1 MPPGAQD
8 LPVMRSRNLAI
19 VFTSIVGYAERI
31 GRQTYEQTQRM
42 LAVHADLLEPVF
54 KDYGGRRIKVIGGT
68 FLVAFELPTQALR
81 CAAAVQQAVAAFNS
95 RAPAAER
102 LEVRAGINLGEVRLE
117 HGDVFGDAV
126 NVAAR
131 VEAQG
136 AAGEVLFIEAV
147 WLSMNRAE
155 VRKAELGPRM
165 LRGVPEPVR
174 LFRLEGLAAPL
185 APLNERS
192 FSAPLRVAF
201 GAGLATVLAVAAALL
216 HAGARP

>member
-1 MPPGAQD
+1 
-8 LPVMRSRNLAI
+8 MRSRNLAI

-42 LAVHADLLEPVF
+42 LALHAGLLEPVF
-54 KDYGGRRIKVIGGT
+54 KEYGGRRIKVIGGT
-68 FLVAFELPTQALR
+68 FLVSFELPTQALR
-81 CAAAVQQAVAAFNS
+81 CAAAVRQTVTEFNA
-95 RAPAAER
+95 RALEAER
-102 LEVRAGINLGEVRLE
+102 LQVRAGINLGEVRLA

-131 VEAQG
+131 GEAQG
-136 AAGEVLFIEAV
+136 AAGEVLFTEAV

-155 VRKAELGPRM
+155 VRAAELGPRM

-174 LFRLEGLAAPL
+174 LFRLEGVAAEL

-192 FSAPLRVAF
+192 FSAPVRVAL
-201 GAGLATVLAVAAALL
+201 GLATVLAVAAALV